1 MTEVLIVTENA
12 AQRIVDAAKKNI
24 EGGSGGTAMLRVAV
38 QGGGCQGFSYVFSFE
53 DAPAEDDTVF
63 QQDNAKVV
71 VDPSSL
77 ELLRGSRLDFVQ
89 DLMGARFQIDNPQ
102 ATSSCGCGS
111 SFSL

>member
-1 MTEVLIVTENA
+1 MTDSPLIVTASA
-12 AQRIVDAAKKNI
+12 ARRIVSAAKKH
-24 EGGSGGTAMLRVAV
+24 SKASDAVLRVAV

-53 DAPAEDDTVF
+53 DSPAEDDTVV
-63 QQDNAKVV
+63 QQDDAKVI

-102 ATSSCGCGS
+102 ATSSCGCGT

>member
-12 AQRIVDAAKKNI
+12 AQRIVDAAKKHVS
-24 EGGSGGTAMLRVAV
+24 GGSMLRVAV